1 MTALKVLDLFAG
13 AGGFTL
19 AGEMAGG
26 YETVAFCEI
35 DRHAQKVLRK
45 NWPDVPL
52 FDDVTKLKGVDV
64 GAVDVIT
71 GGFPCQDL
79 SSAGRGAGLGEG
91 TRSGLFR
98 EMLRLACE
106 VREITGRLPYIVFEN
121 VPRLLSGPQEA
132 PGEWFGE
139 FLWSLAEVG
148 YDAEWFCITA
158 ASIGAPHERERVCV
172 VAYANQDS
180 RKAVRG
186 EYALASPEGSGWIY
200 DGGFGEGLA
209 EREVTLHGARKTPT
223 NSNQAGKVWEADTGK
238 SPIAGEGING
248 LEEEWN
254 ADLSPNPYQASIKG
268 GGVSRRVYA
277 QHAELDGYFGEWG
290 TWGGGEPEICGVDDG
305 IPKGAYA
312 RCNGIMGN
320 AIVPPVFAVVMK
332 ALRDAHEEAMGA

>member
-1 MTALKVLDLFAG
+1 MSLRVLDLFAG

-35 DRHAQKVLRK
+35 DKYAQRVLRA
-45 NWPDVPL
+45 NWPDVPI
-52 FDDVTKLKGVDV
+52 FDDVTKLKGADV

-79 SSAGRGAGLGEG
+79 SSAGRGAGIGDG

-106 VREITGRLPYIVFEN
+106 VREITGRLPYIIFEN
-121 VPRLLSGPQEA
+121 VPRLLSGPSEN

-172 VAYANQDS
+172 VAYATEVQCHGSSIDG
-180 RKAVRG
+180 KDG
-186 EYALASPEGSGWIY
+186 CASLPQSG
-200 DGGFGEGLA
+200 GGL
-209 EREVTLHGARKTPT
+209 GAKDAANP
-223 NSNQAGKVWEADTGK
+223 NQA
-238 SPIAGEGING
+238 PIERGGI
-248 LEEEWN
+248 
-254 ADLSPNPYQASIKG
+254 
-268 GGVSRRVYA
+268 SRRVYA
-277 QHAELDGYFGEWG
+277 QHADLDGDLGWWSE
-290 TWGGGEPEICGVDDG
+290 WGGGEPEICGVDDG
-305 IPKGAYA
+305 VSKGSYA
-312 RCNGIMGN
+312 RRNGIMGN
-320 AIVPPVFAVVMK
+320 AIVPQVFAIVMK
-332 ALRDAHEEAMGA
+332 ALREAREEANTA